1 MISHFDLLIDYQEIP
16 RQSGYGFIHF
26 STYPEGVTAALE
38 AVKYINGVTIDGVHY
53 KSSISHNLN
62 KLLMNNVDES
72 MGSMIDTL
80 PSSNEEI
87 LFDKEYHEYND
98 TQQHLTSTSI
108 SQHSQPNH
116 EKNYDP
122 IEQESI
128 EIDSLVKSTGEMN
141 YNTSIYYHV
150 PSENGYS
157 PQIRATTAVAAAAS
171 TAVENLKMNTSTMMG
186 TGGDAINSVDNSM
199 SYPSTV
205 YRNTSDLYQQHCA
218 YPWGYMTT
226 TGGGSSSPTMT
237 IRQDGNTGNY
247 YEVSPTPT
255 TSPQYFFVHHNED
268 MNYHRP
274 VQMQTLYASF
284 HHTTMQQQ
292 RQQQQ
297 QQQPYPSDLS
307 QQQQVNVNQFTSIN
321 ARASMNSMSSS
332 NTESSV
338 SSNRTNRDR

>member
-38 AVKYINGVTIDGVHY
+38 AVKYVNGVTIDGVHY
-53 KSSISHNLN
+53 KSSISHNLS
-62 KLLMNNVDES
+62 KLLMNNVDGS

-98 TQQHLTSTSI
+98 TQQNLTSTSI

-122 IEQESI
+122 VEQESV

-150 PSENGYS
+150 PSENGNS
-157 PQIRATTAVAAAAS
+157 PQTRATAVAA
-171 TAVENLKMNTSTMMG
+171 AVENLKMNTSTMSG
-186 TGGDAINSVDNSM
+186 RGGDAVNSVDNSM

-205 YRNTSDLYQQHCA
+205 YRSTSDLYQQHCA
-218 YPWGYMTT
+218 YPWGYITT

-247 YEVSPTPT
+247 YEVSPTPS
-255 TSPQYFFVHHNED
+255 SPQYFFVHHNED

-274 VQMQTLYASF
+274 VQMQTRYASL

-297 QQQPYPSDLS
+297 PYPSDLS
-307 QQQQVNVNQFTSIN
+307 QQHANVNQFTSIN

-338 SSNRTNRDR
+338 SSNRTNRD

>member
-1 MISHFDLLIDYQEIP
+1 
-16 RQSGYGFIHF
+16 
-26 STYPEGVTAALE
+26 
-38 AVKYINGVTIDGVHY
+38 
-53 KSSISHNLN
+53 
-62 KLLMNNVDES
+62 MNNVDES

-108 SQHSQPNH
+108 SQHSQPNQ

-150 PSENGYS
+150 PSENVYS
-157 PQIRATTAVAAAAS
+157 PQTRATTTATAAAS
-171 TAVENLKMNTSTMMG
+171 TAIENLKMNTSTMMG

-205 YRNTSDLYQQHCA
+205 YRSTSDLYQQHCA

-274 VQMQTLYASF
+274 VQMQTRYASF
-284 HHTTMQQQ
+284 HHATMQQQ
-292 RQQQQ
+292 QRQQ

-307 QQQQVNVNQFTSIN
+307 QQQANVNQFTSIN
-321 ARASMNSMSSS
+321 TRASMNPMSTS

-338 SSNRTNRDR
+338 SSNRTNRDRSEKFNP